1 MSKTPAIQA
10 IEALAGGE
18 SALEIMRRIADAS
31 ATSSR
36 DGTASAEL
44 EESTRAL
51 QQAISRVELTQR
63 LHKAMEEAASR
74 DAISME
80 ALRVAVCE
88 FTLALRK
95 EGTTPEAT
103 LISLKDAVNRKS
115 LPQFSTHAAD
125 KNNNHLHE
133 NISTWCI
140 KAYFQQDAACTEG
153 T

>member
-1 MSKTPAIQA
+1 MSKPPAIQA

-18 SALEIMRRIADAS
+18 SALEVMRRIADAS
-31 ATSSR
+31 ATDSR

-51 QQAISRVELTQR
+51 QQAISRAELTQR

-74 DAISME
+74 DAASME

-88 FTLALRK
+88 FTLALR
-95 EGTTPEAT
+95 EAGTTPEAT

-125 KNNNHLHE
+125 RRNNQLHE
-133 NISTWCI
+133 EISTWCI
-140 KAYFQQDAACTEG
+140 KAYFQQDAACT
-153 T
+153 